1 MKKLMAVLLALTV
14 FVGSASAVEFS
25 IGGKAGAGFAYS
37 HEYSNS
43 NGYTFG
49 STLVYGADLSV
60 LVGINFVDFADGKAK
75 IGIRPEIGGLLQIP
89 KIGFFSDMRLPVTFT
104 YALNDTFSLGAG
116 VGIGLFDIVDLG
128 LTSDVFALF
137 KAGSGNILVDF
148 SYDLGLINFDEY
160 GKTDHFSLGVG
171 YLYTF

>member
-14 FVGSASAVEFS
+14 VVGSASAVEFS

-43 NGYTFG
+43 DGDTFG

-60 LVGINFVDFADGKAK
+60 LAGINFVDFADGKAK

-89 KIGFFSDMRLPVTFT
+89 KIGFYFDMRLPVTFT
-104 YALNDTFSLGAG
+104 YDFSESFSLGAG

-128 LTSDVFALF
+128 LASDVFALF

-148 SYDLGLINFDEY
+148 SYDLGLVNFEEY